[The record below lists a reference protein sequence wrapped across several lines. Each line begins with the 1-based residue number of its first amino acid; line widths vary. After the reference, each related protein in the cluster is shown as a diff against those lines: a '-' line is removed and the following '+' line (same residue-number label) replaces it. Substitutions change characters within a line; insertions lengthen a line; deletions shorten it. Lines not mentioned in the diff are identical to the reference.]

1 MASGGRSRVQPT
13 FTQGTRDSAET
24 PQRRGIVA
32 ALAVE
37 HPVGTGTHIA
47 LWSDMRA
54 RIGLSLVC
62 AVLLGDLSSASEPRR
77 WEPSSEVVGL
87 REAGAIAID
96 PVHGRVAVGDRG
108 GVSWFVRGRAAERV
122 LRRGPV
128 HDLVFTDRGALY
140 AATARGVFRI
150 ETSGAVVEVP
160 FGPGG
165 SERVERLAAA
175 AGWVAAAG
183 QGGLFLSRDGG
194 RFAKM
199 PGGTARQGVT
209 AVALTGAGAGGT
221 AGGAELWWIAQGT
234 LFRGRVA
241 AEDPPRL
248 DIEERLALP
257 AGALAREALDLLVDV
272 GGARAAVLAEREV
285 ALLRERHFDRVSPP
299 WPAGAL
305 ARRMAALD
313 SELWVA
319 TDRGL
324 VVGAGWAGPWRR
336 AASPAGD
343 AAVAALAPTPV
354 GLWIAGKRG
363 LLLGRR
369 QLSQGAPAG
378 GDYVERLQIEP
389 TVQEVHAAVVRHQGL
404 TDRRMRELARGVRR
418 RGWLP
423 AVTVRGAY
431 GDLRRASVDV
441 DQVVFSSG
449 TLHDLLDSRSDHD
462 RDWEAS
468 LALTWQLGDV
478 LYHPESIDVSK
489 ESREWVELRDEVLDE
504 VNQLY
509 FERRR
514 VLLELAETPAGSA
527 ESARHRLRADELAAG
542 LDAWTGGWFG
552 FRVPALSNAGSR
564 SNLGFRSPGSLS
576 PPPPKENKP

>member
-1 MASGGRSRVQPT
+1 
-13 FTQGTRDSAET
+13 
-24 PQRRGIVA
+24 
-32 ALAVE
+32 
-37 HPVGTGTHIA
+37 
-47 LWSDMRA
+47 MRA
-54 RIGLSLVC
+54 QIGLSLVC
-62 AVLLGDLSSASEPRR
+62 AVVLGGLSAATEPRR

-87 REAGAIAID
+87 REAGAIAFD
-96 PVHGRVAVGDRG
+96 PVLGRVAVGDRG

-165 SERVERLAAA
+165 PESVERLAAA
-175 AGWVAAAG
+175 AGWVVAAG

-194 RFAKM
+194 RFARM

-209 AVALTGAGAGGT
+209 AVVLTGGDGT

-234 LFRGRVA
+234 LFRGRVEA
-241 AEDPPRL
+241 GDPPRL
-248 DIEERLALP
+248 DIEERHALP

-272 GGARAAVLAEREV
+272 GGVRAAVLAEREV
-285 ALLRERHFDRVSPP
+285 ALLRESRFDRVSPP
-299 WPAGAL
+299 WPAGAR
-305 ARRMAALD
+305 ARRMAELD

-336 AASPAGD
+336 AGSPAGD
-343 AAVAALAPTPV
+343 AAVAALAPAPV

-369 QLSQGAPAG
+369 QLPQGAPAG
-378 GDYVERLQIEP
+378 ADYVERLQIEP

-423 AVTVRGAY
+423 AVIVRGAY
-431 GDLRRASVDV
+431 GDLRRASIDE

-449 TLHDLLDSRSDHD
+449 TQHDLLDSRSDHD

-514 VLLELAETPAGSA
+514 VLLELAETPDRSA
-527 ESARHRLRADELAAG
+527 ESERHRLRADELAAG

-552 FRVPALSNAGSR
+552 FRAPALSNAGSHTT
-564 SNLGFRSPGSLS
+564 L
-576 PPPPKENKP
+576 PPKENKP